1 MILMDNSQLLNREHY
16 ECLVGLID
24 GWLEQQLRDNPIM
37 VGVHCDDLGLK
48 ERRWY
53 IRVLGEQKDTF
64 TVRLTLRE
72 RMLHYETYVM
82 PMADGNKEY
91 LFTSLLGRN
100 RRLVGASFCIGEEGA
115 IFLVGAI
122 PARTVDLLELDRLLG
137 TLWAAVEDS
146 FGSLIRIAF
155 PRRFS
160 D

>member
-82 PMADGNKEY
+82 PIAERNK
-91 LFTSLLGRN
+91 
-100 RRLVGASFCIGEEGA
+100 
-115 IFLVGAI
+115 
-122 PARTVDLLELDRLLG
+122 
-137 TLWAAVEDS
+137 DS
-146 FGSLIRIAF
+146 
-155 PRRFS
+155 P
-160 D
+160 